1 MFEKI
6 LLPTDF
12 SEAAGLALAK
22 IKELKA
28 LGAREV
34 VVLHVIDRR
43 DRYSIDDH
51 MVQTMLSTKTL
62 HELEEKWKKYTDE
75 QMSSV
80 AAQIEGQGIKITK
93 VVREGIPAVEILKA
107 EKEEDITDIV
117 MASHGRSNIEDM
129 FMGSVSDKVVRKCQ
143 KPVYVIKCRKKQR

>member
-22 IKELKA
+22 IKELKG
-28 LGAREV
+28 LGSREV

-43 DRYSIDDH
+43 DRYSFDDH
-51 MVQTMLSTKTL
+51 MIQTMLSTKTL
-62 HELEEKWKKYTDE
+62 TQLEEQWKTYIDE

-80 AAQIEGQGIKITK
+80 ADQIEGQGVT
-93 VVREGIPAVEILKA
+93 VRTMVREGIPAVEILKA

-143 KPVYVIKCRKKQR
+143 KPVYVIKCRKK